1 LGKYHEDT
9 GKTYYWIGRSLA
21 KLKEFDEALVAF
33 SRAMRIFGRVLAQN
47 HKYRKWTSA
56 AIEEVFKEVKDP
68 DVDYELY
75 MSALADSIA
84 QEVKGDNLR
93 KNKQFEKGKE
103 GIPIAKIKTAKAFFI
118 PRTTNSPITYIII
131 YQITWSSHHRVSV
144 GDSNGARISS
154 GLCRFTQ

>member
-1 LGKYHEDT
+1 MGKYHEDT

-118 PRTTNSPITYIII
+118 STNYQLTNHLYHYLSNNLVKPSPSIG
-131 YQITWSSHHRVSV
+131 W
-144 GDSNGARISS
+144 
-154 GLCRFTQ
+154 RF